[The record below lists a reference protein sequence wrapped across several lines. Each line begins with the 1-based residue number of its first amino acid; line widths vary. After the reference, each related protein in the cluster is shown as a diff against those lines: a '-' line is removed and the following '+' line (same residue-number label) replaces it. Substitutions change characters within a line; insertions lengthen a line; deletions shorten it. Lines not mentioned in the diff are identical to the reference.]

1 MRYSM
6 KNHNVILIALSVL
19 LLAACVLS
27 ACVGAVRI
35 DVGELWAIIRH
46 QWGMGD
52 RTGFTSQQEAV
63 FLSLRL
69 TRVVLGLL
77 VGATLAIA
85 GAAIQGLF
93 RNPLAE
99 PGLIGISSGA
109 SLFAVM
115 MIVLEVRYLSF
126 MADLFGYYALSIAAF
141 SGACITT
148 FVVYRL
154 AMSKGR
160 ADITTLL
167 LAGIA
172 INALAGSFTGLLTYI
187 ADDAQLRNITF
198 WSLGSL
204 GGASWKTVSAIL
216 PFVGVS
222 LVALPVFSKPLN
234 ALALGEAQA
243 GHMGIHVGLLKKA
256 VIVLATLGVGAAVSV
271 SGMIGFIGLVIPH
284 ILRMAFSADHR
295 LVIPGSAL
303 AGASVLVLADVVAR
317 TLVAPAELP
326 IGILTA
332 IIGAPVF
339 IYIITVERRKRR
351 MG

>member
-1 MRYSM
+1 M
-6 KNHNVILIALSVL
+6 KSYAVILSFLSVL
-19 LLAACVLS
+19 LVAACVLS
-27 ACVGAVRI
+27 ACIGAVKI
-35 DVGELWAIIRH
+35 SASELWMIIMH

-52 RTGFTSQQEAV
+52 DLGFSSQQEAV
-63 FLSLRL
+63 FISLRL
-69 TRVVLGLL
+69 PRVVLGIL
-77 VGATLAIA
+77 VGSALAIA
-85 GAAIQGLF
+85 GAAMQGLF

-115 MIVLEVRYLSF
+115 MIVLEVRFLSF
-126 MADLFGYYALSIAAF
+126 MTATFGYYALSIAAF
-141 SGACITT
+141 LGACLTT

-154 AMSKGR
+154 AVSGGK

-172 INALAGSFTGLLTYI
+172 INALAGSFTGLLTYV

-204 GGASWKTVSAIL
+204 GGASWKTVTGVL
-216 PFVGVS
+216 PFVSVS
-222 LVALPVFSKPLN
+222 LITLPFFSKSLN
-234 ALALGEAQA
+234 ALSLGEAQA
-243 GHMGIHVGLLKKA
+243 GHMGIHVGLLKKV
-256 VIVLATLGVGAAVSV
+256 VIVLATLGVGAAVAV
-271 SGMIGFIGLVIPH
+271 AGMIGFIGLVIPH

-303 AGASVLVLADVVAR
+303 AGATVLVLADLVAR

-339 IYIITVERRKRR
+339 IYIIVVERRKQR